1 MKNLKTEKKVLEIV
15 NKISGGRVKNIN
27 PDGDL
32 KTELSLDS
40 IQIVE
45 LFASLE
51 KEFAIEL
58 PLQMMTVKTSKEFL
72 QMLEEQLDTKVL
84 SHA

>member
-15 NKISGGRVKNIN
+15 NRISGGRVKNIN
-27 PDGDL
+27 PEGDL

-51 KEFAIEL
+51 KEFDIEL
-58 PLQMMTVKTSKEFL
+58 PLQMMTVRTSQEFL
-72 QMLEEQLDTKVL
+72 QMLDETLNSKVL